1 MSAEVSHGN
10 VLGRFCNRR
19 RTLGPRR
26 LRFGPFLLLT
36 ACLVVLAAIDLLAG
50 DGFSVPSGVIL
61 WKLRV
66 PRMLTAVLGGGS
78 LALAGAQM
86 QALFRNPLAD
96 PHIMGVSGG
105 AGLGAALA
113 AIAIGTSG
121 VSMVSAAFIGAFL
134 TGLLIV
140 WVSSRI
146 HSTGTLLLVG
156 VMLGFIFSAISSV
169 LQYRAGE
176 ESLKLLYSWM
186 AGSFQ
191 GVGPVGVAVIG
202 GAFVIGLVC
211 AICSM
216 KGLDLMLFGESY
228 AGSAGVP
235 LRRLR
240 FVVMIGCAI
249 MTGAVT
255 AYCGPLGFVGIAAPH
270 IVRKIMGTS
279 AHKTVLPLSPVAGAC
294 LALVADIIAHL
305 GSSPLPVGSTLA
317 LVGIPLVIILLW
329 KNRL

>member
-1 MSAEVSHGN
+1 MKRGWWLILA
-10 VLGRFCNRR
+10 
-19 RTLGPRR
+19 
-26 LRFGPFLLLT
+26 
-36 ACLVVLAAIDLLAG
+36 VLAFAALDLLVG

-66 PRMLTAVLGGGS
+66 PRMLTAVLAGGS
-78 LALAGAQM
+78 LALAAAQM

-105 AGLGAALA
+105 AGLGAAIA
-113 AIAIGTSG
+113 ALAIGTSG

-156 VMLGFIFSAISSV
+156 VMLGFIFSAVSSV

-191 GVGPVGVAVIG
+191 GVGPIGVAVIG
-202 GAFVIGLVC
+202 GACVIGLVC
-211 AICSM
+211 AVCSM

-240 FVVMIGCAI
+240 FVVMIGCAL

>member
-1 MSAEVSHGN
+1 MTSLPENKKCH
-10 VLGRFCNRR
+10 FC
-19 RTLGPRR
+19 TLSRNNSSDR
-26 LRFGPFLLLT
+26 EHFWPFLLLAT
-36 ACLVVLAAIDLLAG
+36 CVILLAGLDLLVG

-156 VMLGFIFSAISSV
+156 VMLGFIFSAVSSV

-202 GAFVIGLVC
+202 GAFLIGFVC
-211 AICSM
+211 AAFSM

-240 FVVMIGCAI
+240 FVVMIGCAL

-270 IVRKIMGTS
+270 IVRKITGTS

>member
-1 MSAEVSHGN
+1 MKRGWWLILA
-10 VLGRFCNRR
+10 
-19 RTLGPRR
+19 
-26 LRFGPFLLLT
+26 
-36 ACLVVLAAIDLLAG
+36 VLAFAALDLLAG

-66 PRMLTAVLGGGS
+66 PRMLTAVLAGGS

-105 AGLGAALA
+105 AGLGAAIA
-113 AIAIGTSG
+113 ALAIGTSG

-156 VMLGFIFSAISSV
+156 VMLGFIFSAVSSV

-191 GVGPVGVAVIG
+191 GVGPIGVAVIG

-211 AICSM
+211 AVCSM

-240 FVVMIGCAI
+240 FVVMIGCAL

>member
-1 MSAEVSHGN
+1 MKRGWWLILA
-10 VLGRFCNRR
+10 
-19 RTLGPRR
+19 
-26 LRFGPFLLLT
+26 
-36 ACLVVLAAIDLLAG
+36 VLAFAALDLLAG

-66 PRMLTAVLGGGS
+66 PRMLTAVLAGGS

-105 AGLGAALA
+105 AGLGAAISAL
-113 AIAIGTSG
+113 AIGTSG
-121 VSMVSAAFIGAFL
+121 VSLVSAAFIGAFL

-156 VMLGFIFSAISSV
+156 VMLGFIFSAVSSV

-191 GVGPVGVAVIG
+191 GVGPIGVAVIG

-211 AICSM
+211 AVCFM

-240 FVVMIGCAI
+240 FVVMIGCAL

>member
-1 MSAEVSHGN
+1 
-10 VLGRFCNRR
+10 
-19 RTLGPRR
+19 
-26 LRFGPFLLLT
+26 
-36 ACLVVLAAIDLLAG
+36 
-50 DGFSVPSGVIL
+50 
-61 WKLRV
+61 
-66 PRMLTAVLGGGS
+66 MLTAVLAGGS

-105 AGLGAALA
+105 AGLGAAIA
-113 AIAIGTSG
+113 ALAIGTSG

-156 VMLGFIFSAISSV
+156 VMLGFIFSAVSSV

-191 GVGPVGVAVIG
+191 GVGPIGVAVIG

-211 AICSM
+211 TVCSM

-240 FVVMIGCAI
+240 FVAMIGCAL

-317 LVGIPLVIILLW
+317 LVGIPLVIVLLW

>member
-1 MSAEVSHGN
+1 MTSLPENKKRH
-10 VLGRFCNRR
+10 FC
-19 RTLGPRR
+19 TLSRNNSSDR
-26 LRFGPFLLLT
+26 EHFWPFLLLAT
-36 ACLVVLAAIDLLAG
+36 FMILMVGLDLLVG

-66 PRMLTAVLGGGS
+66 PRVLTAVLGGGS

-202 GAFVIGLVC
+202 GAFLIGLVC
-211 AICSM
+211 AVFSM

-228 AGSAGVP
+228 ADSAGVP

-240 FVVMIGCAI
+240 FIVMIGCAL

-270 IVRKIMGTS
+270 IVRKITGTS
-279 AHKTVLPLSPVAGAC
+279 AHKTVLPLSPVAGAS

-305 GSSPLPVGSTLA
+305 GTSPLPVGSTLA

>member
-1 MSAEVSHGN
+1 MKRSW
-10 VLGRFCNRR
+10 
-19 RTLGPRR
+19 
-26 LRFGPFLLLT
+26 LLIL
-36 ACLVVLAAIDLLAG
+36 ALLVFAAIDLLAG
-50 DGFSVPSGVIL
+50 DGFSVPSGVVL
-61 WKLRV
+61 WKLRL
-66 PRMLTAVLGGGS
+66 PRMLTAVLAGGS

-105 AGLGAALA
+105 AGLGAAIA
-113 AIAIGTSG
+113 ALAIGTSG
-121 VSMVSAAFIGAFL
+121 VSMLSAAFIGAFL

-156 VMLGFIFSAISSV
+156 VMLGFIFSAASSV

-202 GAFVIGLVC
+202 GAFVLGLVC
-211 AICSM
+211 ALFSM
-216 KGLDLMLFGESY
+216 KGLDLMLFGETY

-235 LRRLR
+235 LGRLR
-240 FVVMIGCAI
+240 LVVMIGCAL

>member
-1 MSAEVSHGN
+1 MKRCWWLILA
-10 VLGRFCNRR
+10 
-19 RTLGPRR
+19 
-26 LRFGPFLLLT
+26 
-36 ACLVVLAAIDLLAG
+36 VLAFAALDLLVG
-50 DGFSVPSGVIL
+50 DGISVPSGVIL

-66 PRMLTAVLGGGS
+66 PRMLTAVLAGGS

-96 PHIMGVSGG
+96 PHVMGVSGG
-105 AGLGAALA
+105 AGLGAAIA
-113 AIAIGTSG
+113 ALAIGTSG

-156 VMLGFIFSAISSV
+156 VMLGFIFSAVSSV

-202 GAFVIGLVC
+202 GAFLIGLAC
-211 AICSM
+211 AVCSM

-240 FVVMIGCAI
+240 FVVMIGCAL

>member
-1 MSAEVSHGN
+1 MKRGWWLILA
-10 VLGRFCNRR
+10 
-19 RTLGPRR
+19 
-26 LRFGPFLLLT
+26 FL
-36 ACLVVLAAIDLLAG
+36 VFAAVDILAG
-50 DGFSVPSGVIL
+50 DGFSVPAGVVL

-66 PRMLTAVLGGGS
+66 PRMLTTVLAGGS

-105 AGLGAALA
+105 AGLGAAIA
-113 AIAIGTSG
+113 ALAIGTSG

-156 VMLGFIFSAISSV
+156 VMLGFIFSAVSSV

-191 GVGPVGVAVIG
+191 GVGPIGVAVIG
-202 GAFVIGLVC
+202 GAFVLGLVC
-211 AICSM
+211 ALCSM
-216 KGLDLMLFGESY
+216 KGLDLMLFCESY
-228 AGSAGVP
+228 AESAGVP

-240 FVVMIGCAI
+240 FVVMIGCAL

-270 IVRKIMGTS
+270 IVRKIAGTS
-279 AHKTVLPLSPVAGAC
+279 AHRTVLPLSPVAGAC
-294 LALVADIIAHL
+294 LALIADIIAHL